1 MMHKVGRIASRLT
14 SIISSW
20 PEVDSVLSC
29 EAAETDVLDPY
40 FALVLDVYY
49 DGAIPGRDE
58 RQTLYENPG
67 AFETSSSGEKDR
79 FFLEGLPV
87 RVEFKSVRSIDN
99 LIKNQFDSMLLFGS
113 SGTYILYRLVNGN
126 VLYKRSDRVER
137 MRESLNHS
145 PAEFWCRLREVHQQ
159 KMEHCLS
166 DLGGAALKD
175 DRFFYF
181 VSLSGF
187 LRAFVS
193 AIFAANKQLEPS
205 DRHMSSALMAL
216 PLLPEDLQGRWAQL
230 LQTDGSVDPEKRYQ
244 IAQLI
249 ARSVFALEQA

>member
-1 MMHKVGRIASRLT
+1 M
-14 SIISSW
+14 
-20 PEVDSVLSC
+20 
-29 EAAETDVLDPY
+29 LDPY

-230 LQTDGSVDPEKRYQ
+230 LQTDGSVHPEKRYQ

>member
-49 DGAIPGRDE
+49 DGSIPGRDE

-87 RVEFKSVRSIDN
+87 RVEFKSVRSIDS

-113 SGTYILYRLVNGN
+113 SGDVHPVPPRQRERPVQA
-126 VLYKRSDRVER
+126 KR
-137 MRESLNHS
+137 
-145 PAEFWCRLREVHQQ
+145 P
-159 KMEHCLS
+159 
-166 DLGGAALKD
+166 GGAHTGIAE
-175 DRFFYF
+175 
-181 VSLSGF
+181 S
-187 LRAFVS
+187 
-193 AIFAANKQLEPS
+193 QP
-205 DRHMSSALMAL
+205 
-216 PLLPEDLQGRWAQL
+216 GRIL
-230 LQTDGSVDPEKRYQ
+230 VPPP
-244 IAQLI
+244 
-249 ARSVFALEQA
+249 